1 MIQTENKNKIH
12 FKQRI
17 LPNRLPHDLEIVTVD
32 EGESTNQYHTALTV
46 AKLHIEKGELND
58 S

>member
-17 LPNRLPHDLEIVTVD
+17 LPNRLLHDLEIVTID
-32 EGESTNQYHTALTV
+32 EGESTNQYHTPLTV
-46 AKLHIEKGELND
+46 AKLYIEKGELND
-58 S
+58 T